1 MDETNK
7 IRVEFV
13 SREIDNSVRLPA
25 VVKPQRK
32 RIKIDKQIKLK
43 LKPKLAFKLAI
54 CAAVCL
60 ICLLIKVIDTP
71 LTNGISS
78 FIGGAIT
85 YDLDLDESLGQLK
98 FVQNIFPGITAV
110 FNQNKGMRYPVQG
123 NVISNFGEDGSK
135 GIRLLAQPGAD
146 VIAAQDGIVIKR
158 GINSEL
164 GNYLRIR
171 HNGGMETFYYGLE
184 YSDLPEGASVARG
197 DIIATLKDS
206 GVLYFEVQVN
216 GKHKDPLTY
225 LGTN

>member
-7 IRVEFV
+7 IKVEFV
-13 SREIDNSVRLPA
+13 SREIENQIMLPA
-25 VVKPQRK
+25 VPSKKERIRVEKKIKFNLKPQLAL
-32 RIKIDKQIKLK
+32 KI
-43 LKPKLAFKLAI
+43 AV
-54 CAAVCL
+54 CAAICL
-60 ICLLIKVIDTP
+60 ICLLIKLIDTP
-71 LTNGISS
+71 LTNKISS
-78 FIGGAIT
+78 FIEGAIT

-98 FVQNIFPGITAV
+98 FVQNIFPGISTV
-110 FNQNKGMRYPVQG
+110 FNANKGMRYPVEG
-123 NVISNFGEDGSK
+123 NVICNFGQEGSK

-146 VIAAQDGIVIKR
+146 VIAAQDGMVVKR

-164 GNYLRIR
+164 GNYLRIK
-171 HNGGMETFYYGLE
+171 HNGGIETFYYGLE